1 MSTLRPSERTLD
13 GAGRRVGLVASRF
26 NGEVVERLL
35 AGALAALERHGVPSS
50 AVEVVRV
57 PGAWEIPQALDAL
70 ARSGGFD
77 ALVALGAVI
86 RGETAHFEYV
96 AGECSRGTTDVAL
109 RRGVPIAFGVLTC
122 ENLEQAMARSGG
134 AVGDAGAD
142 AALAALEMAAVFE
155 QIAG

>member
-1 MSTLRPSERTLD
+1 M
-13 GAGRRVGLVASRF
+13 VASRF
-26 NGEVVERLL
+26 NGEIVERLL
-35 AGALAALERHGVPSS
+35 GGALAALERHGLPAASL
-50 AVEVVRV
+50 ELVRV

-96 AGECSRGTTDVAL
+96 AAECSRGVSEVAL
-109 RRGVPIAFGVLTC
+109 RRGVPVAFGVLTC
-122 ENLEQAMARSGG
+122 DTLEQALARSGG
-134 AVGDAGAD
+134 AVGNQGED

-155 QIAG
+155 RIAN

>member
-1 MSTLRPSERTLD
+1 MSTLRPSARTLD

-35 AGALAALERHGVPSS
+35 AGALAALERHGVPAS
-50 AVEVVRV
+50 AITVVRV

-122 ENLEQAMARSGG
+122 ENLAQALARSGG
-134 AVGDAGAD
+134 EVGDAGGD

>member
-1 MSTLRPSERTLD
+1 M
-13 GAGRRVGLVASRF
+13 VASRF

-35 AGALAALERHGVPSS
+35 GGALAAFERHGLPASG
-50 AVEVVRV
+50 VELVRV

-70 ARSGGFD
+70 ARTGGFD

-96 AGECSRGTTDVAL
+96 AGECSRGVSEVAL
-109 RRGVPIAFGVLTC
+109 RRGVPVSFGVLTC
-122 ENLEQAMARSGG
+122 DTLEQALARSGG
-134 AVGDAGAD
+134 AAGNQGED

-155 QIAG
+155 RIAN